1 MVRLRFFL
9 ATIMCICLLVGLASA
24 VSVTVSPDVIQPN
37 EQITISMSNLKNDSV
52 FTLHIESEIALGDT
66 TDFKFR
72 ATTLKMPFGLKA
84 AKIMVDA
91 SPIEQ
96 GSEVWVKA
104 KTGSTL
110 KSIGTV
116 AESTKVH
123 ISESLGDVGIGTI
136 DSIDVTGT
144 TPAGTKTEVVSLE
157 LNGKKAGPD
166 SSAITFSLSG
176 VTQGAAKVIIYIDS
190 SEAVAKT
197 VYIGSAPTTTTA
209 VPDSGGSSSGGIS
222 TTTVS
227 PKSSDGL
234 AVLSATWNAVRN
246 ANPDGLAV
254 VTLPGI
260 AAPSNWRMI
269 AGTYAISP
277 EATSFNPSATF
288 SLTIPATEAAD
299 MAKYQPFLAVYQNGA
314 WTKVSQTT
322 SGNVLSVQ
330 IPASGKY
337 AIFTE
342 NLVTPATT
350 ITTTAQPTMVITSTV
365 PAGTSA
371 LSSGTTPA
379 VVGSAQQTNAPV
391 TTKASTAAPTT
402 KAAPLALISVTGGL
416 LGALYL
422 CKPGFRR

>member
-9 ATIMCICLLVGLASA
+9 ATIMCICLLACLASA

-37 EQITISMSNLKNDSV
+37 EQITISMSNLKNESV
-52 FTLHIESEIALGDT
+52 FTLHIESEIALGDK

-72 ATTLKMPFGLKA
+72 VTSLKMPFSLKA
-84 AKIMVDA
+84 AKITVDA

-123 ISESLGDVGIGTI
+123 ISESLGDVGTGTI

-144 TPAGTKTEVVSLE
+144 TPAGTKTEIVSME

-176 VTQGAAKVIIYIDS
+176 ISQGAAKVIIYVDS

-209 VPDSGGSSSGGIS
+209 VPDSGSSSSGIYS
-222 TTTVS
+222 TTIS
-227 PKSSDGL
+227 PKSADGL
-234 AVLSATWNAVRN
+234 AVLSATWGAVRN
-246 ANPDGLAV
+246 ANPDGLAI

-277 EATSFNPSATF
+277 EATSFDPAATF

-314 WTKVSQTT
+314 WTKVSGTT

-330 IPASGKY
+330 ITASGKY

-342 NLVTPATT
+342 NLITPATT
-350 ITTTAQPTMVITSTV
+350 ITTAAQPTIVITSTIPV
-365 PAGTSA
+365 GTSS
-371 LSSGTTPA
+371 LTSGTTPA

>member
-9 ATIMCICLLVGLASA
+9 ATIMCICLLAGLASA

-66 TDFKFR
+66 SDFKFR
-72 ATTLKMPFGLKA
+72 ASSLKMPFGLKA
-84 AKIMVDA
+84 AKITVDA
-91 SPIEQ
+91 SPIEPN
-96 GSEVWVKA
+96 SEVSVKA
-104 KTGSTL
+104 KTGSTIKSVGTIAEGTSVHINEGL
-110 KSIGTV
+110 GDISIGTV
-116 AESTKVH
+116 DYVEVM
-123 ISESLGDVGIGTI
+123 
-136 DSIDVTGT
+136 GT
-144 TPAGTKTEVVSLE
+144 TPSGSNVETVSME
-157 LNGKKAGPD
+157 IYGKKAGPD

-176 VTQGAAKVIIYIDS
+176 ISQGAAKVIIYVDS
-190 SEAVAKT
+190 SEAVSKT

-209 VPDSGGSSSGGIS
+209 VPDSGSSSSGIYS
-222 TTTVS
+222 TTIS
-227 PKSSDGL
+227 PKSADGL
-234 AVLSATWNAVRN
+234 AVLSATWGAVRN
-246 ANPDGLAV
+246 ANPDGLAI

-277 EATSFNPSATF
+277 EATSFNPAATF

-314 WTKVSQTT
+314 WTKVSGTT

-330 IPASGKY
+330 ITASGKY

-350 ITTTAQPTMVITSTV
+350 ITTTAQPTIVITSTV
-365 PAGTSA
+365 TGGTS
-371 LSSGTTPA
+371 SPTSGTTPA
-379 VVGSAQQTNAPV
+379 VGGSAQQTNAPV

-422 CKPGFRR
+422 CKQGFRR